1 MPRVRVRVPASTANL
16 GPGFDTLGM
25 ALSLYNEVELSDE
38 GDGLQLEVE
47 GEGKAELELAGERNL
62 SVRAVRETLRE
73 LGCQPSGLR
82 VRQINRIPLGRG
94 LGSSAAASLAGIAAA
109 ARLAG
114 VELSTDELLARAVPF
129 EGHPDNVTPALIGGL
144 TTSAIVAGRV
154 VAAKVP
160 VPAYL
165 KAVVVIPDLTLP
177 TKRAREVLPKQV
189 PFADAVFNLTRLA
202 LLLTGLATD
211 RPDLLAPGTEDRL
224 HQPYRA
230 TLVPGMEA
238 ILEEGR
244 QAGALATCLSGAG
257 SSLLALVNTDDER
270 IGHRMSERWQRE
282 FGIANRALVLEIDRQ
297 GLVCLE

>member
-1 MPRVRVRVPASTANL
+1 MRRVRVRVPASTANL

-25 ALSLYNEVELSDE
+25 ALSLYNEVELTDE
-38 GDGLQLEVE
+38 GEGLQLQVE
-47 GEGKAELELAGERNL
+47 GEGKVELERAGERNL
-62 SVRAVRETLRE
+62 AVRAALETLRD
-73 LGCQPSGLR
+73 LSLQPSGLR

-94 LGSSAAASLAGIAAA
+94 LGSSAAACLAGIAAA
-109 ARLAG
+109 CRLAK
-114 VELSTDELLARAVPF
+114 VELSTDEILARALPF

-144 TTSAIVAGRV
+144 TVSAIVAGRV
-154 VAAKVP
+154 VAARVP

-165 KAVVVIPDLTLP
+165 KAVVVIPDLKLP

-211 RPDLLAPGTEDRL
+211 RPELLAPGTEDRL

-230 TLVPGMEA
+230 ALLPGMEA

-244 QAGALATCLSGAG
+244 QAGALAACLSGAG
-257 SSLLALVNTDDER
+257 SSLLALVSGDGEK
-270 IGHRMSERWQRE
+270 IGQRMSERWQRE
-282 FGIANRALVLEIDRQ
+282 FGIKNRAHLLEIDRQ
-297 GLVCLE
+297 GLTYLE

>member
-1 MPRVRVRVPASTANL
+1 MRVPASTANL

-25 ALSLYNEVELSDE
+25 ALSLYNEVELTDE
-38 GDGLQLEVE
+38 GEGLQLQVE
-47 GEGKAELELAGERNL
+47 GEGKVELEQAGRRNL
-62 SVRAVRETLRE
+62 SVRAAQETLRDF
-73 LGCQPSGLR
+73 GHQPSGLR

-94 LGSSAAASLAGIAAA
+94 LGSSAAACLAGIAAA
-109 ARLAG
+109 CRLAR
-114 VELSTDELLARAVPF
+114 VELSTDELLARALPF
-129 EGHPDNVTPALIGGL
+129 EGHPDNVTPALMGGL

-154 VAAKVP
+154 VAARVP

-165 KAVVVIPDLTLP
+165 KAVVVIPDLKLP

-202 LLLTGLATD
+202 LLLTGLVTD
-211 RPDLLAPGTEDRL
+211 RPELLAPGMEDRL

-230 TLVPGMEA
+230 ELLPGLEA

-257 SSLLALVNTDDER
+257 SSLLALVSGDGEE
-270 IGHRMSERWQRE
+270 IGRRMGERWRHE
-282 FGIANRALVLEIDRQ
+282 FGIENRVQLLEIDRQ
-297 GLVCLE
+297 GLVYLE